1 MKPWPL
7 LVLVAALAGCPGAP
21 NATPVAV
28 VDMGKVQVSR
38 LDQDVIQVS
47 GAPGTISGATVTTV
61 TVTVGRLPSPSP
73 GPAAFGLLHLGD
85 HLPIDSSYAVVA
97 SDGSFAAVKLGKPE
111 RGVLSGDEL
120 GVTPQNGLA
129 QAGYTAYR
137 NLP

>member
-7 LVLVAALAGCPGAP
+7 LALVAVLAGCPGAP

-38 LDQDVIQVS
+38 VDKDTVQVS
-47 GAPGTISGATVTTV
+47 GAPGTISGAAVTTV

-73 GPAAFGLLHLGD
+73 GPATFGLLHLGD

-97 SDGSFAAVKLGKPE
+97 ADGSFTAVTLGKPD

-120 GVTPQNGLA
+120 SVTPQNGLA
-129 QAGYTAYR
+129 QAGYTTYM